1 MKKNFK
7 YYIITWLISVAVFNI
22 ISFIAPII
30 RVGLFWVGYATITVM
45 FIIQLACSLM
55 FFKQNN
61 KEKIFLNIPII
72 TISYAALVVSV
83 IVGLVFMAITGVSF
97 WLAIIIASLVTG
109 FYLIAIISVKTA
121 TGSIENTNEKVNLQT
136 LFVKSLN
143 VEAQTLAQ
151 KAYNDD
157 IRLITDRVCEAVR
170 YSDPVSNES
179 LADCESK
186 ITLKFKEF
194 EKSVVEHNTE
204 LAEKISNEL
213 ISLINE
219 RNQKCKL
226 MK

>member
-30 RVGLFWVGYATITVM
+30 RVGLFWVGYAMITVM

-121 TGSIENTNEKVNLQT
+121 TDSIENTNEKVNLQT

-143 VEAQTLAQ
+143 VEVQTLAQ

>member
-30 RVGLFWVGYATITVM
+30 RVGLFWVGYAIITVM

-121 TGSIENTNEKVNLQT
+121 TDSIENTNEKVNLQT

-143 VEAQTLAQ
+143 VEVQKLAQ

>member
-1 MKKNFK
+1 MKNNFK
-7 YYIITWLISVAVFNI
+7 YYIIIWLISVAIFNI

-30 RVGLFWVGYATITVM
+30 RVGVFWVGYAMITVM

-72 TISYAALVVSV
+72 TISYTALAVSA

-97 WLAIIIASLVTG
+97 WIAIIIASLVTG

-121 TGSIENTNEKVNLQT
+121 TDSIENTNEKVNLQT
-136 LFVKSLN
+136 LFIKSLN

-151 KAYNDD
+151 KAYNND
-157 IRLITDRVCEAVR
+157 IKLITDRVCEAVR

-179 LADCESK
+179 LADCENK

-194 EKSVVEHNTE
+194 EKSVIEHNTE

>member
-30 RVGLFWVGYATITVM
+30 RVGLFWVGYAMITVM

-72 TISYAALVVSV
+72 TISYAALIVSV

-121 TGSIENTNEKVNLQT
+121 TDSIENTNEKVNLQT

-143 VEAQTLAQ
+143 VEVQTLAQ

>member
-30 RVGLFWVGYATITVM
+30 RVGLFWVGYAMITVM

-72 TISYAALVVSV
+72 TISYAALIVSV
-83 IVGLVFMAITGVSF
+83 IVGLVFMAMTGVSF

-121 TGSIENTNEKVNLQT
+121 TDSIENTNEKVNLQT

>member
-30 RVGLFWVGYATITVM
+30 RVGLFWVGYAMITVM

-55 FFKQNN
+55 LFKQNN

>member
-30 RVGLFWVGYATITVM
+30 RVGLFWVGYAMITVM

>member
-7 YYIITWLISVAVFNI
+7 YYIVIWLISVAVFNI
-22 ISFIAPII
+22 ISFTVPII
-30 RVGLFWVGYATITVM
+30 KVGSFGVGYAMITVM
-45 FIIQLACSLM
+45 FIIQFVCSLM
-55 FFKQNN
+55 FFKQND
-61 KEKIFLNIPII
+61 KERTFLNIPII
-72 TISYAALVVSV
+72 TISYAALIVSV
-83 IVGLVFMAITGVSF
+83 IIGSIFMTITKVSF
-97 WLAIIIASLVTG
+97 WLAIIIVSLVTA
-109 FYLIAIISVKTA
+109 FYLIAIIGVKMA
-121 TGSIENTNEKVNLQT
+121 TDSIESTNEKVNSQT

-143 VEAQTLAQ
+143 IDAQILAQ
-151 KAYNDD
+151 KACNND
-157 IRLITDRVCEAVR
+157 IKSITDRVCEAVR

-194 EKSVVEHNTE
+194 EKSVVEQNTE
-204 LAEKISNEL
+204 LAERISNEL

>member
-30 RVGLFWVGYATITVM
+30 RVGLFWVGYAMITVM

-179 LADCESK
+179 LADCENK

>member
-30 RVGLFWVGYATITVM
+30 RVGLFWVGYAMITVM

-72 TISYAALVVSV
+72 TISYAALIVSV

-121 TGSIENTNEKVNLQT
+121 TDSIENTNEKVNLQT

-157 IRLITDRVCEAVR
+157 IRFITDRVCEAVR

>member
-30 RVGLFWVGYATITVM
+30 RVGLFWVGYAMITVM

-157 IRLITDRVCEAVR
+157 IRFIIDRVCEAVR

>member
-30 RVGLFWVGYATITVM
+30 RVGLFWVGYAMITVM

-55 FFKQNN
+55 LFKQNN

-121 TGSIENTNEKVNLQT
+121 TDSIENTNEKVNLQT

>member
-30 RVGLFWVGYATITVM
+30 RVGLFWVGYAMITVM

-72 TISYAALVVSV
+72 TISYAALIVSV
-83 IVGLVFMAITGVSF
+83 IVGLVFMAMTGVSF

-121 TGSIENTNEKVNLQT
+121 TDSIENTNEKVNLQT

-226 MK
+226 KK

>member
-30 RVGLFWVGYATITVM
+30 RVGLFWVGYAMITVM

-97 WLAIIIASLVTG
+97 WFAIIIASLVTG

-143 VEAQTLAQ
+143 VEVQTLAQ

>member
-30 RVGLFWVGYATITVM
+30 RVGLFWVGYAMITVM

-72 TISYAALVVSV
+72 TISYAALIVSV

-121 TGSIENTNEKVNLQT
+121 TDSIENTNEKVNLQT

-157 IRLITDRVCEAVR
+157 IRFIIDRVCEAVR

>member
-30 RVGLFWVGYATITVM
+30 RVGLFWVGYAMITVM
-45 FIIQLACSLM
+45 LIIQLACSLM

-72 TISYAALVVSV
+72 TISYAALIVSV

>member
-30 RVGLFWVGYATITVM
+30 RVGLFWVGYAMITVM

-72 TISYAALVVSV
+72 TISYAALIVSV
-83 IVGLVFMAITGVSF
+83 IVGLVFMAMTSVSF
-97 WLAIIIASLVTG
+97 WIAIIIASLVTG

-121 TGSIENTNEKVNLQT
+121 TDSIENTNEKVNLQT

-143 VEAQTLAQ
+143 VEVQTLAQ

-204 LAEKISNEL
+204 LAEKISDEL